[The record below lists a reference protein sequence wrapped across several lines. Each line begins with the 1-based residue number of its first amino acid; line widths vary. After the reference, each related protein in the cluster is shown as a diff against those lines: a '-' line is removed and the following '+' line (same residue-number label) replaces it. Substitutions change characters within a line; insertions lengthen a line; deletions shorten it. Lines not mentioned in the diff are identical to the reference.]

1 MTKFVIFTIC
11 ILLMFETFIIYK
23 ISKRLIAFETKNLTC
38 TLQQGNQLHIF
49 KCTKIGN
56 LVEIKLN

>member
-11 ILLMFETFIIYK
+11 ILLMFESFIIYK
-23 ISKRLIAFETKNLTC
+23 MSERLKSFDSQNLTC
-38 TLQQGNQLHIF
+38 TLQQDNQLHIF

-56 LVEIKLN
+56 LVEIELN